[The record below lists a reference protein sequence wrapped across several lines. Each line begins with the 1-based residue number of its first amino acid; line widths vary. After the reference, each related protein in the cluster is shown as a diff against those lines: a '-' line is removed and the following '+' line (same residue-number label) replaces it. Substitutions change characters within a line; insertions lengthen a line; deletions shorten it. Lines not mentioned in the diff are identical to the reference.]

1 MDMTE
6 MLKAMCECTSDEA
19 TVLIQL
25 ATNDVLLATNRSVLP
40 KKLEAAVLDIAL
52 IRFNR
57 MGSEGETA
65 RNQGGVRISFE
76 SLPEHIRRALSFER
90 LAGVGGHAFEQKTN
104 ETISVSEENR

>member
-6 MLKAMCECTSDEA
+6 MLKAMCGCTSDEA

-40 KKLEAAVLDIAL
+40 KKLEAVVLDIAL

-57 MGSEGETA
+57 MGSEGEA
-65 RNQGGVRISFE
+65 SRSQGGVSITFE
-76 SLPEHIRRALSFER
+76 SMPEHIKKMLSFER

-104 ETISVSEENR
+104 ETISADEKG